1 MTQPTSLDEPPTPTP
16 QPPRRPMGGMGWMM
30 LACAAMCGLPIIIA
44 SASLLA
50 TPLLGPAA
58 LVIGAAAVTVVV
70 LRRRGRSACA
80 TMPPPERPL
89 DG

>member
-1 MTQPTSLDEPPTPTP
+1 VTQPTSLDQSPTPTP
-16 QPPRRPMGGMGWMM
+16 QPPRKPMGGMGWMM

-44 SASLLA
+44 SASVLA

-58 LVIGAAAVTVVV
+58 LVVGAVAVTVV
-70 LRRRGRSACA
+70 LRRRGRATCA
-80 TMPPPERPL
+80 TMPSPERPV